1 MITASELGH
10 SYLHIVEGVLC
21 EVQPSRLTTS
31 IDPKVVSIA
40 CMLRRAIEKG
50 HICGISVDTAEI
62 DFSIIITS
70 NIEPVA
76 GSGRSFEVA
85 AIDIA

>member
-1 MITASELGH
+1 
-10 SYLHIVEGVLC
+10 
-21 EVQPSRLTTS
+21 
-31 IDPKVVSIA
+31 
-40 CMLRRAIEKG
+40 MLRRAIEKG